1 MDGLPVTHRHRIMV
15 CALGALAVLAV
26 LGAAVSCSA
35 GDAGG
40 KPGTS
45 PTASATAAGPV
56 VAEINQFRD
65 NYSKQIIEIQ
75 LTNTTGSALI
85 VVGAELTTPLFAAP
99 ITWPAREAGIELPT
113 GQTKSLAAKL
123 PAPECGSPRQSTP
136 PTGPGGD
143 QAPAVVTVRVAVPGT
158 TVPDTSVTT
167 PAPAADPFGVLAR
180 NNGEMCL
187 ARAASA
193 VATIGLAPE
202 LEAGADGRTAVVRL
216 LITPRA
222 APKADGRT
230 TDAGA
235 TDAGTA
241 GAAGG
246 RTDEL
251 VIDRVQETTLLAEA
265 PGAPWPRALTI
276 RAGGSPTELRMAIR
290 PARCDPH
297 AVAEDKVG
305 TLLPLRI
312 RVAGRSG
319 VLKIDA
325 GSMLRGRI
333 YDFVTTACAPQ

>member
-1 MDGLPVTHRHRIMV
+1 MV
-15 CALGALAVLAV
+15 RALGALAVVAV

-35 GDAGG
+35 GDAGW
-40 KPGTS
+40 KTS
-45 PTASATAAGPV
+45 PTASATAAPGPV

-75 LTNTTGSALI
+75 LTNTTGSALT

-99 ITWPAREAGIELPT
+99 ITWPGREAGIELPA
-113 GQTKSLAAKL
+113 GQTKSLAAQL

-136 PTGPGGD
+136 PAGPGGD
-143 QAPAVVTVRVAVPGT
+143 QAPAVVSVRVAVPGM
-158 TVPDTSVTT
+158 TVPDTSGATT
-167 PAPAADPFGVLAR
+167 APAADPFGVLAR

-193 VATIGLAPE
+193 VATIRLAPE
-202 LEAGADGRTAVVRL
+202 LEAGADGWTAVVRL
-216 LITPRA
+216 MITPRA
-222 APKADGRT
+222 APRADGRT

-235 TDAGTA
+235 TDAGTADAGTA

-305 TLLPLRI
+305 TLLPLQI

-325 GSMLRGRI
+325 GGTLRGRI
-333 YDFVTTACAPQ
+333 YDFVTTACARQ